1 MNERGGERMKIE
13 GSIQELKEF
22 MKEFQSTDRNF
33 SKQQLN
39 QIKEEI
45 SKVEIKIDGEKVGKQ
60 FKPSTLKL

>member
-1 MNERGGERMKIE
+1 MKIE